1 MNIVVYKKDSDEHVS
16 TLWEGIGRILPELAR
31 TDVPVVLA
39 VTGAGGKTTCI
50 AALARELMDRGKR
63 VLVVTT
69 THMYQ
74 SERYGVLTDDAAA
87 IVRQMRETGI
97 AVAGLPCDGGK
108 ISYIGDAAYHT
119 AARHADVVLVEAD
132 GSRRL
137 PFKVPG
143 ANEPVLPARC
153 DAVLSIAGLSALGR
167 SLQAVCFRWNEAA
180 DAARRFG
187 RTFPQEAADGTVPL
201 SISLFARL
209 WQNCCLSGM
218 AWDIP
223 VLPVLNQA
231 DTPQHRI
238 AASLIFQE
246 MDLPAGL
253 ITSFAGKEGIPC
265 I

>member
-74 SERYGVLTDDAAA
+74 PERYGVLTDDAAA

-143 ANEPVLPARC
+143 VNE
-153 DAVLSIAGLSALGR
+153 
-167 SLQAVCFRWNEAA
+167 
-180 DAARRFG
+180 
-187 RTFPQEAADGTVPL
+187 
-201 SISLFARL
+201 
-209 WQNCCLSGM
+209 
-218 AWDIP
+218 P

>member
-74 SERYGVLTDDAAA
+74 PEQYGVLTDDAAA

-143 ANEPVLPARC
+143 VNEPVLPARC
-153 DAVLSIAGLSALGR
+153 DAVLSIAGLSALGQ

-180 DAARRFG
+180 DAARRL
-187 RTFPQEAADGTVPL
+187 PL

>member
-1 MNIVVYKKDSDEHVS
+1 MPKSGERIGMNIVVYKKDSDEHVS

-69 THMYQ
+69 T
-74 SERYGVLTDDAAA
+74 
-87 IVRQMRETGI
+87 
-97 AVAGLPCDGGK
+97 
-108 ISYIGDAAYHT
+108 
-119 AARHADVVLVEAD
+119 
-132 GSRRL
+132 
-137 PFKVPG
+137 
-143 ANEPVLPARC
+143 RC

-167 SLQAVCFRWNEAA
+167 SLQAVCFRWDEAA